1 MNQVIQTHPDPPTT
15 RYPHEQVRLQELK
28 FQMAVRDQIIGEQRQ
43 VIANLWRILD
53 KSGIGRER
61 VLDIAK
67 QVRERGQGAYV
78 SRADA

>member
-1 MNQVIQTHPDPPTT
+1 
-15 RYPHEQVRLQELK
+15 
-28 FQMAVRDQIIGEQRQ
+28 MAVRDQIIGEQRQ

>member
-1 MNQVIQTHPDPPTT
+1 MNQVIQTHPDPPIP

-67 QVRERGQGAYV
+67 QVRERGQGSYV